1 MKDKR
6 KQNREV
12 ANSLVLVLQF
22 GLNVITPIL
31 LCTIVGAV
39 LTKNFGSK
47 GYTIAGILIGIV
59 AAFNGAYRMVRGYLK
74 NPESPGERARRLE
87 EEAKQ
92 SQEVK
97 DD

>member
-74 NPESPGERARRLE
+74 NPESPGQRARRL

>member
-59 AAFNGAYRMVRGYLK
+59 AAFNGASLRGSVRDVWK
-74 NPESPGERARRLE
+74 K
-87 EEAKQ
+87 KQ
-92 SQEVK
+92 NKVK
-97 DD
+97 R

>member
-1 MKDKR
+1 MKDKS

-31 LCTIVGAV
+31 LCTIIGVV

-59 AAFNGAYRMVRGYLK
+59 AGFNGAYRMVRGYLK
-74 NPESPGERARRLE
+74 NPESPGQRAKRLE
-87 EEAKQ
+87 EEARNT
-92 SQEVK
+92 QEVK
-97 DD
+97 HD